1 MTSPAQLR
9 YAERATNGVYTS
21 LLEQVDE
28 GGTRYLVNCE
38 YMRDFMCKTRWKDSF
53 DFQMITGEEF
63 KACVFGEIQW
73 SAMGTKHSTFGSH
86 FIGKGKASLN
96 IDCVVA
102 FVDVLNSP
110 TTLMF

>member
-9 YAERATNGVYTS
+9 YAERATNGVYAS

-28 GGTRYLVNCE
+28 GGAGYLANCE
-38 YMRDFMCKTRWKDSF
+38 YMRDFMRKTRWKDGF
-53 DFQMITGEEF
+53 DFQTITGEEF
-63 KACVFGEIQW
+63 KACVFGEIQR
-73 SAMGTKHSTFGSH
+73 SAMGTKHSAFGSH

-96 IDCVVA
+96 VDCVVA

-110 TTLMF
+110 TT